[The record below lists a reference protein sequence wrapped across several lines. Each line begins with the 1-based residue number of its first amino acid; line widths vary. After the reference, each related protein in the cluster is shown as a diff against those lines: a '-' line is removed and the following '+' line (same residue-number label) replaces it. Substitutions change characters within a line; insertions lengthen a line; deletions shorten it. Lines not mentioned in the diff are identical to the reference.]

1 MSMRNTPSIFKITN
15 SRSGFAYFH
24 RVLPLWTGTSRAE
37 NNRRVRKIEL
47 KVDRER
53 LPEMEEAPEM
63 KVLTGRV
70 APHLTGTRGVAA
82 VI

>member
-24 RVLPLWTGTSRAE
+24 RVLPLWTGTARAE

-53 LPEMEEAPEM
+53 LPEM
-63 KVLTGRV
+63 KVLTGRR